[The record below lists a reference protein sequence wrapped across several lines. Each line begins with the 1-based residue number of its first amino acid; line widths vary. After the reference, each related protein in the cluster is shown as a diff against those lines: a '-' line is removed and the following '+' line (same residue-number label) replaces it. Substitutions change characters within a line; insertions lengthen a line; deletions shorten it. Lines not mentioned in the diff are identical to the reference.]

1 MACFLRKILAGG
13 HPDAPRT
20 PWRGNRST
28 RAARQEDEMKISY
41 RKSLLAGAVAVLVAT
56 PGWAGTDA
64 SKTNDSMPRAEGT
77 QTTNPRMDTSRA
89 NPGSVVYTMTPRELR
104 GKDVIGPGGDE
115 IGSVKAVVHSR
126 QEKDIQAVISAG
138 GFLGVGDKEIT
149 IPPRQAAVCRWQA
162 SRQRERGGVEG
173 EARVSAR
180 AVRGVG
186 ACRSAD
192 QRVLG
197 VRTGGVEPQGRAA
210 VARPVA
216 SLARL

>member
-1 MACFLRKILAGG
+1 
-13 HPDAPRT
+13 
-20 PWRGNRST
+20 
-28 RAARQEDEMKISY
+28 MKISY
-41 RKSLLAGAVAVLVAT
+41 RKSLLAGAVAALVAT

-104 GKDVIGPGGDE
+104 GKDVIGSGGDK

-149 IPPRQAAVCRWQA
+149 IPLDRLQFVD
-162 SRQRERGGVEG
+162 GKL
-173 EARVSAR
+173 RVSASEEELKAR
-180 AVRGVG
+180 PEYQPEQYVELEP
-186 ACRSAD
+186 AD
-192 QRVLG
+192 QPISEFSAFELEESSRKAAPRSQDQSPRLQDSERG
-197 VRTGGVEPQGRAA
+197 DWTPGSDTSREPL
-210 VARPVA
+210 P
-216 SLARL
+216 

>member
-1 MACFLRKILAGG
+1 
-13 HPDAPRT
+13 
-20 PWRGNRST
+20 
-28 RAARQEDEMKISY
+28 MKISY

-149 IPPRQAAVCRWQA
+149 IPLDRLQFVD
-162 SRQRERGGVEG
+162 GKL
-173 EARVSAR
+173 RVSASEEELKAR
-180 AVRGVG
+180 PEYQPEQYVELEP
-186 ACRSAD
+186 AD
-192 QRVLG
+192 QPISEFSAFELEESSRKAAPRSQDQSPRLQDSERG
-197 VRTGGVEPQGRAA
+197 DWTPGSDTSREPL
-210 VARPVA
+210 P
-216 SLARL
+216 